1 MKILIAED
9 NPVSGQLLVK
19 TLEKLGH
26 EVLTAEDG
34 LRAGELAQKNKV
46 NGNYRLDDAED
57 GWIDF
62 MQEDPFFR

>member
-9 NPVSGQLLVK
+9 NPASGQLLVK

-34 LRAGELAQKNKV
+34 LRAGGTSSEKQSK
-46 NGNYRLDDAED
+46 
-57 GWIDF
+57 W
-62 MQEDPFFR
+62 